1 MVELIFVTVPLFLVW
16 IATLF
21 DLAVRGDLSTV
32 VKLLWAVAVT
42 LLWPTIIAYLLLR
55 PVYGRITEPDEVRG
69 APHGPRDDLVA
80 AVMDRAAG
88 RVDTTQFTATTR
100 ALRQAPELD

>member
-1 MVELIFVTVPLFLVW
+1 MELIFITVPLFLVW

-21 DLAVRGDLSTV
+21 DLAVRGDLSTLT
-32 VKLLWAVAVT
+32 KLLWAVAVT

-55 PVYGRITEPDEVRG
+55 PVYGRITEPDEVRV
-69 APHGPRDDLVA
+69 APHGPRDDLVT
-80 AVMDRAAG
+80 AVMDHAAG
-88 RVDTTQFTATTR
+88 RMDATQFAAATR